1 MKTKRTATILIS
13 TLLAITLSAQADDA
27 TLSRQL
33 LGAWRQCTIVS
44 AFGLNCEAS
53 DGRIRHLK
61 PGEQFCETQV
71 LKKDG
76 TMTSSNNCD
85 NNSLVYGWSV
95 RDGVFH
101 QTKKN
106 GETVKDS
113 SFKIISLTD
122 RKFVIQDMY
131 HGRGTASWTRIT
143 PASGESAS
151 SR

>member
-1 MKTKRTATILIS
+1 MKAKPTATILIFI
-13 TLLAITLSAQADDA
+13 LLRITLSAQPGDA
-27 TLSRQL
+27 ALSRQL
-33 LGAWRQCTIVS
+33 IGAWHQCRTVS
-44 AFGLNCEAS
+44 AFGFNCE
-53 DGRIRHLK
+53 GRNGKIRHLK

-85 NNSLVYGWSV
+85 NNSLVYSWSV

-113 SFKIISLTD
+113 SFKIISITD
-122 RKFVIQDMY
+122 RNFVIQDMY